1 MDAFRLSSN
10 SKALKHYSLPFF
22 FLGRISCC
30 SFVLT
35 LSYYNAPPLVG
46 CNPLERQD
54 LAREL
59 VHPVDIHQHVLVQVE
74 LKEKRVVNYL

>member
-30 SFVLT
+30 SFIFTLT
-35 LSYYNAPPLVG
+35 YYKALPLVG
-46 CNPLERQD
+46 CNPRERRD
-54 LAREL
+54 LAQEQ
-59 VHPVDIHQHVLVQVE
+59 VHPVDIHQHLLVQVE
-74 LKEKRVVNYL
+74 LKEKRAVNYL